1 MIPGVTVE
9 VHERA
14 RTGSPTP
21 LTVYPETPNLK
32 TEIGLQPVGTRP
44 LLKIEEADHWLAEDQ
59 SAGMSSAR
67 AMELASL
74 CFIRN
79 DRRL

>member
-1 MIPGVTVE
+1 VPNCAE
-9 VHERA
+9 L

-59 SAGMSSAR
+59 SAGMSSAS

-74 CFIRN
+74 CFSRN